1 LAGLGETA
9 AEEAKRE
16 IVKKIRIAKCEA
28 LFMFVF
34 FILRLIQLKS
44 LLQL

>member
-16 IVKKIRIAKCEA
+16 IVKKIRIAK
-28 LFMFVF
+28 
-34 FILRLIQLKS
+34 
-44 LLQL
+44 